1 MASSGE
7 ERATAG
13 AAGPAAVALAVF
25 IALFFL
31 VGSPARADESALSEA
46 DRTCLACHSNEGLKK
61 DLGEGKTLSLHIPG
75 EAFAKSVHAAVGC
88 TGCHTDV
95 KLDKHPGAARNIEST
110 RDYSVAMVEVCRGC
124 HADVFKQQEG
134 SIHATRLLKGNRWA
148 PVCTDCHGSHAV
160 SPKTAYDTCVACHEE
175 AMGAHQKWLP
185 NAGLHLEVVSC
196 AACHAPGAQRMV
208 DLRLYDGAAKRWVS
222 EAADAPY
229 FEKLARSV
237 DVDRNGIDA
246 TELWNLMGQI
256 NRDGVVPPKT
266 LRGRIEL
273 RTGVEAHRLSD
284 KTMAIKDC
292 ASCHRQGAEPFQKVT
307 VSIVGADGRPVRYDA
322 HQDVLSS
329 ALSVESLREFYAVGG
344 TRNRLLD
351 ALLVLAVLGGLAV
364 PIGHQMLKWIVRRR
378 PRRPEGG
385 TTSRKSQ
392 DQSRTP
398 PRDGPN
404 DGDLPGK
411 E

>member
-1 MASSGE
+1 MA
-7 ERATAG
+7 
-13 AAGPAAVALAVF
+13 
-25 IALFFL
+25 
-31 VGSPARADESALSEA
+31 
-46 DRTCLACHSNEGLKK
+46 K
-61 DLGEGKTLSLHIPG
+61 
-75 EAFAKSVHAAVGC
+75 
-88 TGCHTDV
+88 
-95 KLDKHPGAARNIEST
+95 
-110 RDYSVAMVEVCRGC
+110 
-124 HADVFKQQEG
+124 
-134 SIHATRLLKGNRWA
+134 
-148 PVCTDCHGSHAV
+148 
-160 SPKTAYDTCVACHEE
+160 
-175 AMGAHQKWLP
+175 
-185 NAGLHLEVVSC
+185 
-196 AACHAPGAQRMV
+196 
-208 DLRLYDGAAKRWVS
+208 
-222 EAADAPY
+222 
-229 FEKLARSV
+229 
-237 DVDRNGIDA
+237 
-246 TELWNLMGQI
+246 I
-256 NRDGVVPPKT
+256 NRDAVAPPKT

-351 ALLVLAVLGGLAV
+351 ALLVLAALGGLAV

-378 PRRPEGG
+378 LRRPEGG

-392 DQSRTP
+392 DQTRTP